1 MEAAHQVPHGTPSAK
16 RRSPCLNCGH
26 RHKSKEA
33 EWDVSEIWRQDY
45 REPVGQVNL
54 HQSLANPEA
63 AFPQMHLVIHTQ
75 GFRREG
81 KEKTEAPGF
90 LH

>member
-1 MEAAHQVPHGTPSAK
+1 M
-16 RRSPCLNCGH
+16 
-26 RHKSKEA
+26 
-33 EWDVSEIWRQDY
+33 SEIWRQDY